1 MRRSEEPAT
10 TVRLDGDAGL
20 PRYRRLRDII
30 AGQLARGELRP
41 GDALPA
47 EQELARRYGLATG
60 TVRRAIDELSERG
73 LVERRHGS
81 GTFVRRP
88 NFDHMMVR
96 FFLHR
101 DAFGNVFEPES
112 QIVFRQVVIAD
123 EALGERLGTAAGGHA
138 IHMVRLRSWDGAPR
152 LIEDIYL
159 PLPRFQAFLDAEA
172 GSIEPLLYRAYERL
186 CGVLVFAIE
195 EEIAI
200 TDATA
205 ADHTALHLPDRTPV
219 VEIERQARDA
229 AGSLVEWRRS
239 RAEAR
244 RFRYRIAM
252 VPTTS

>member
-1 MRRSEEPAT
+1 MRRSETPAPALL
-10 TVRLDGDAGL
+10 LDGDAGL
-20 PRYRRLRDII
+20 PRYRRLRDTI

-60 TVRRAIDELSERG
+60 TVRRAVDDLSDAG
-73 LVERRHGS
+73 LVERRHGA

-101 DAFGNVFEPES
+101 DASGNVFEPES
-112 QIVFRQVVIAD
+112 RIVARRVVTAD
-123 EALGERLGTAAGGHA
+123 AALGERLGTAAGASA

-159 PLPRFQAFLDAEA
+159 PLPRFQAFLDAESA
-172 GSIEPLLYRAYERL
+172 SIEPLLYRAYERL

-200 TDATA
+200 NDAAA
-205 ADHTALHLPDRTPV
+205 ADRAALRLPKGTPL

-229 AGSLVEWRRS
+229 AGRLIEWRRS
-239 RAEAR
+239 RGEAR

-252 VPTTS
+252 APASS